1 MTASGL
7 PRRVPRTNLAAGP
20 AEQSW
25 SGGPQVSRA
34 PDDVRGRLSNLR
46 RVAQRRRNAGSS
58 AGSDADSQSSVP
70 GSNQR
75 QKPSGV
81 GLAALRR

>member
-46 RVAQRRRNAGSS
+46 RVAQRRRNAGSN
-58 AGSDADSQSSVP
+58 ADSQSSVP